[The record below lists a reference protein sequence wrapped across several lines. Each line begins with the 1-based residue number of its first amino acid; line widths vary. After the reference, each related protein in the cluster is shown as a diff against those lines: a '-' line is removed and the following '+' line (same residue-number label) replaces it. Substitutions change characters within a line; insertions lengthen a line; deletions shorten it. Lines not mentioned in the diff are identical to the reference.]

1 VSVDPKLIAPELVV
15 AFLAFAVLV
24 TDFFVP
30 PERKK
35 VLWWLTLTGLGLA
48 VVTVGY
54 AWFSRATTLNGAFV
68 SDPFTSTIKIVFLL
82 AAFLSVMTSLDCRV
96 LSRANQ
102 GEYYALVLFATF
114 GFMVLASAG
123 DLIMIFVGLEMASL
137 PCYVLAGFSYQDLKS
152 NEAGIKYFLLGAFSS
167 AILLYGMSFLYGLC
181 GSTFLMD
188 IGQALTRGSDPLV
201 PTVGFGIFLAG
212 LTFKMTAVPF
222 HMWVPDTYEGSP
234 TPVAAFFSVVSKTAG
249 LVVLI
254 RVLAY
259 LKPGFLSLSIDWTY
273 VLSVLSALT
282 MIVGT
287 VIGVVQTNV
296 KRLLAYSSIAHVG
309 YILIGICAG
318 TRAGIESVVIYLFV
332 YLFMSI
338 GAFSVVT
345 AVSRASGGDELG
357 NFAGLNRRSPT
368 LAAAMA
374 VFLLSLAGIPPLAG
388 FIGKFFIFAVAIRE
402 HLYSLAIIGVLTSV
416 ISLFYYAKILKA
428 MFFVV
433 PAAATDVVTA
443 AGTAAHAGPG
453 VPAASPV
460 HATPAMRTAF
470 VIMVFFTFALGLFP
484 VPLIEIARNSVRLW
498 LGG

>member
-1 VSVDPKLIAPELVV
+1 MSFVSVDPRLIAPELVV

-24 TDFFVP
+24 ADLFLP
-30 PERKK
+30 PERKRL
-35 VLWWLTLTGLGLA
+35 LWWLSLAGLGLA
-48 VVTVGY
+48 LVLVGY
-54 AWFSRATTLNGAFV
+54 GWYAKATTLSGAFV

-82 AAFLSVMTSLDCRV
+82 AAFLAIMTSLDCR
-96 LSRANQ
+96 LISKISQ
-102 GEYYALVLFATF
+102 GEYYCLILFATF

-137 PCYVLAGFSYQDLKS
+137 PCYVLAGYSYQDVKS
-152 NEAGIKYFLLGAFSS
+152 NEAGVKYFLLGAFSS

-181 GSTFLMD
+181 GSTFLTD
-188 IGQALTRGSDPLV
+188 IGKALTQGSDALV
-201 PTVGFGIFLAG
+201 ATIGFGVFLAG
-212 LTFKMTAVPF
+212 LTFKMAVVPF

-254 RVLAY
+254 RVLTA
-259 LKPGFLSLSIDWTY
+259 LKPGFLSLNIDWTF

-309 YILIGICAG
+309 YILIGVCAG
-318 TRAGIESVVIYLFV
+318 TRAGIESIVIYLFV

-338 GAFSVVT
+338 GSFSVVT
-345 AVSRASGGDELG
+345 AVSRAAGGEELSH
-357 NFAGLNRRSPT
+357 FTGLNRRSPA

-374 VFLLSLAGIPPLAG
+374 VFLLSLAGVPPLAG

-402 HLYSLAIIGVLTSV
+402 QLYVLAIIGVLTSV

-428 MFFVV
+428 MYFARTDAA
-433 PAAATDVVTA
+433 PEGSAAA
-443 AGTAAHAGPG
+443 AGSAVA
-453 VPAASPV
+453 AASPV
-460 HATPAMRTAF
+460 ATTPAMRTAL
-470 VIMVFFTFALGLFP
+470 VVMAFFTFALGLFP
-484 VPLIEIARNSVRLW
+484 APLIEIARNSVRLW